1 MRLRVLGGCVA
12 VVTVAL
18 MASTASATDG
28 PLPTTMRALVAK
40 PGADGTPAVEVVDRP
55 VPVPGPAEVLLRV
68 VATGTNRAEIMQAA
82 GKVPLPAGATDIMG
96 LEAAGVV
103 VALGSDAASLS
114 TAGGAPPAIGLRA
127 IAIVTGGGQAEF
139 VCVPVTA
146 LVPVPAGLP
155 LEVAAALPEQW
166 TTAYQLLFE
175 VGGLDVAGGDETV
188 VVYAAGSGVGTA
200 ALQLLR
206 MTGRRSV
213 AVAGRAD
220 KLAKAAELGAAV
232 TVNYKEDAAWADT
245 VAAAVPGGAHLVLDC
260 VGGSFFEST
269 AKLLRTDGVWVLY
282 GLLGGP
288 SAPGPALG
296 MLLRKRIQ
304 LRATTL
310 RARSDAYKA
319 GLAAGLAANVMPRI
333 AAPSAAAT
341 SVSATGDA
349 APAGSAP
356 LRPVIEDT
364 LDGLDAV
371 AEAFARMRRSEN
383 LGKYVIR
390 VAAE

>member
-1 MRLRVLGGCVA
+1 
-12 VVTVAL
+12 
-18 MASTASATDG
+18 
-28 PLPTTMRALVAK
+28 
-40 PGADGTPAVEVVDRP
+40 
-55 VPVPGPAEVLLRV
+55 
-68 VATGTNRAEIMQAA
+68 
-82 GKVPLPAGATDIMG
+82 
-96 LEAAGVV
+96 
-103 VALGSDAASLS
+103 
-114 TAGGAPPAIGLRA
+114 
-127 IAIVTGGGQAEF
+127 
-139 VCVPVTA
+139 
-146 LVPVPAGLP
+146 
-155 LEVAAALPEQW
+155 
-166 TTAYQLLFE
+166 
-175 VGGLDVAGGDETV
+175 
-188 VVYAAGSGVGTA
+188 
-200 ALQLLR
+200 
-206 MTGRRSV
+206 
-213 AVAGRAD
+213 
-220 KLAKAAELGAAV
+220 
-232 TVNYKEDAAWADT
+232 
-245 VAAAVPGGAHLVLDC
+245 
-260 VGGSFFEST
+260 
-269 AKLLRTDGVWVLY
+269 
-282 GLLGGP
+282 
-288 SAPGPALG
+288 

>member
-1 MRLRVLGGCVA
+1 
-12 VVTVAL
+12 
-18 MASTASATDG
+18 
-28 PLPTTMRALVAK
+28 
-40 PGADGTPAVEVVDRP
+40 
-55 VPVPGPAEVLLRV
+55 
-68 VATGTNRAEIMQAA
+68 
-82 GKVPLPAGATDIMG
+82 MG

-232 TVNYKEDAAWADT
+232 TVNYKEDAAWAGERRGR
-245 VAAAVPGGAHLVLDC
+245 VGPRLGARLSQAYPCRAQPPLPGRD
-260 VGGSFFEST
+260 
-269 AKLLRTDGVWVLY
+269 
-282 GLLGGP
+282 
-288 SAPGPALG
+288 
-296 MLLRKRIQ
+296 
-304 LRATTL
+304 
-310 RARSDAYKA
+310 
-319 GLAAGLAANVMPRI
+319 
-333 AAPSAAAT
+333 
-341 SVSATGDA
+341 
-349 APAGSAP
+349 
-356 LRPVIEDT
+356 
-364 LDGLDAV
+364 
-371 AEAFARMRRSEN
+371 
-383 LGKYVIR
+383 R
-390 VAAE
+390 V

>member
-28 PLPTTMRALVAK
+28 PLPTTMCALVAK

-82 GKVPLPAGATDIMG
+82 GKVPPPPGATDIMG

-232 TVNYKEDAAWADT
+232 TVNYKEDAAWA
-245 VAAAVPGGAHLVLDC
+245 
-260 VGGSFFEST
+260 GSFFEST